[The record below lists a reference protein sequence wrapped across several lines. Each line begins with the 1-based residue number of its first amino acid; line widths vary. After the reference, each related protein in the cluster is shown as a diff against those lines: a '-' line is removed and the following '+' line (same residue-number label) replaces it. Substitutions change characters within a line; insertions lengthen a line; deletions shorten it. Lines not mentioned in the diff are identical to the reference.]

1 MEAGKNSHLCACVH
15 IPLRKHIVFEE
26 ICTKIWGDFILMGQ
40 SMNSFKFGRL
50 KKTEAKQSNGSMKR
64 KSGFSNT

>member
-1 MEAGKNSHLCACVH
+1 MHGSWEKFSFMRMRSYS
-15 IPLRKHIVFEE
+15 ITKHIAFEE
-26 ICTKIWGDFILMGQ
+26 ICMKIWGDFILMGQ

-64 KSGFSNT
+64 KSGF